1 MSHKHEPNAVISN
14 NIVESRVTSVFARDV
29 RRRLEAR
36 HAKGTAIR
44 RTLDDMT
51 DEQLAEV
58 WLRHHRAEIA
68 HAERKAVRNG

>member
-1 MSHKHEPNAVISN
+1 MSHKNEPNAVISN
-14 NIVESRVTSVFARDV
+14 NIESRVTPVFARDI

-51 DEQLAEV
+51 DEQLAEA

-68 HAERKAVRNG
+68 HAERKASRNG